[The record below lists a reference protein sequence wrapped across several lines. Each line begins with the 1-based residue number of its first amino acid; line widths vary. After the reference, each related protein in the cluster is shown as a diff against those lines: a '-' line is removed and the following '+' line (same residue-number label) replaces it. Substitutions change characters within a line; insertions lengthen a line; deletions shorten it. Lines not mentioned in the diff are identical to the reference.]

1 MAITKIIAIRDR
13 LDKRVNYAVN
23 GEKTTLDTGITYAA
37 NPEKTEQLFFT
48 SAINC
53 DSCET
58 AYTEMQ
64 ATKSRFGKK
73 GGVVGYHFIQSFAP
87 GEVTPEQAHA
97 IGVAFAQRLFG
108 ERYEVV
114 VGTHLDR
121 AHLHNH
127 VVVNSVSFV
136 DGKKYHS
143 SPSSYY
149 FEVRS
154 ASDILCREND
164 LSVIAPQGKGEH
176 YAEWKAENTGK
187 PTIRGIIRGDI
198 DRFIGEA
205 YTYETFLMLLR
216 RRGYVVQNRPDRK
229 YVTVLPPGGK
239 RAIRLDSLGEG
250 YTEQDIRRRLAGQRE
265 GGAQTAPAMTRM
277 GKRYRVKGKRLAGPK
292 KKITGFQALYLR
304 YLYLLRGTH
313 RKKHFRR
320 VPFSMRQEVIRLQ
333 RYDRQFWY
341 LWANGLTTAGDLEQ
355 RITALEREIYDGE
368 QQRKSLYRERRD
380 AEDEAYK
387 TQCSAEIDCQ
397 TAALREKRRELALC
411 RRILEDVPLVSQQV
425 QQAEAERQEE
435 MKKEARKHEYQR

>member
-1 MAITKIIAIRDR
+1 MAITKIIAIHDR

-37 NPEKTEQLFFT
+37 NPEKTEQHFFT
-48 SAINC
+48 SVLNC
-53 DSCET
+53 ESCET
-58 AYTEMQ
+58 AYAEMQ
-64 ATKSRFGKK
+64 TTKRRFGKL

-97 IGVAFAQRLFG
+97 IGVVFARRLFG
-108 ERYEVV
+108 DRYEVV
-114 VGTHLDR
+114 IGTHRDK

-143 SPSSYY
+143 SPGSYY
-149 FEVRS
+149 FEVR
-154 ASDILCREND
+154 AQSDALCREND
-164 LSVIAPQGKGEH
+164 LSTIAPQGKGKH

-187 PTIRGIIRGDI
+187 PTIRSIIRGDI

-216 RRGYVVQNRPDRK
+216 QEGYVVRNASSRK

-239 RAIRLDSLGEG
+239 RAIRLDSLGDG
-250 YTEQDIRRRLAGQRE
+250 YTERDIRRRLAGQRE
-265 GGAQTAPAMTRM
+265 GGAQTAPVMTRT
-277 GKRYRVKGKRLAGPK
+277 GKRYRIKGKRPTGPK

-304 YLYLLRGTH
+304 YLYLLRGTR

-320 VPFSMRQEVIRLQ
+320 VLFSMRREVIRLQ
-333 RYDRQFWY
+333 RYDRQFRY
-341 LWANGLTTAGDLEQ
+341 LWANGLTTAEELEQ
-355 RITALEREIYDGE
+355 RIAALQREIYDGE
-368 QQRKSLYRERRD
+368 QQRKPLYRERRD

-387 TQCSAEIDCQ
+387 AQCSTEIDRQ
-397 TAALREKRRELALC
+397 TAALREKRKELALC
-411 RRILEDVPLVSQQV
+411 RRILEDVPLVSRQV
-425 QQAEAERQEE
+425 QQAEAERREE